1 MKARSIF
8 RIVMLVVFWSLLAPA
23 RGLAWNPDTV
33 VVSGSR
39 EPVLLKGSQLG
50 IFPDLTDNL
59 PFARI
64 QSVGIFRPPLQAVP
78 NRGVSRTTLWVK
90 FTVYNETNEDELV
103 VNIRNSHLNHVRLY
117 YAFNQDAAYTYREGG
132 NLMHVSSLQYES
144 QNSMFRVPIPPFS
157 ARTLFL
163 RVRSTGEVVVP
174 IYVGTTTEII
184 NDMGR
189 YDLSF
194 GIYMGLILIMIFY
207 NLFLYFSIR
216 DQSYLYYIVF
226 IFFIGFSQF
235 CGLGYG
241 FRFLWSGVPYLTLQS
256 INWSVAL
263 ANVATILFARVFLK
277 IPDRTPVFDKVLVGF
292 ITLYGAILVL
302 TLFGMYNVGYI
313 LIDVISFLCSFAL
326 WGIAIKYTELGD
338 RPAKFFLIA
347 WSFFLLSIIIHVIRD
362 FGGLPYNFLTNNS
375 ILIGSAAEIA
385 LLSFAL
391 ADTINQYRVEKELS
405 QARAL
410 EISREKE
417 QFVKD
422 QNAIL
427 ERRIHE
433 RTSKLQSLN
442 RELHNA
448 LDHIKQTQSQLVDAE
463 KMASL
468 GQLTA
473 GIAHEINN
481 PINFVKSNIKPL
493 QLDFADIKRLVLM
506 YEQVDPEN
514 ISEKL
519 AEILAFKENIEY
531 SYILQEIDALLTG
544 IEDGATRTA
553 DIVKGL
559 RTFSRVNET
568 ELKEADLHEGLD
580 TTLMLLTNIIPPNLS
595 VEKQYG
601 KIPKISCYPG
611 KLNQVFMNILTNAIQ
626 SIASKGSSDPE
637 QLKISTWK
645 DRQHV
650 VVSISDT
657 GSGIPEKIREKIFD
671 PFFTTKGVGEGTG
684 LGLSIVYGII
694 EKHLGKIEVRSQEGI
709 GSEFVITL
717 PIHQSLVKSPGPAN
731 VKETPDNPM

>member
-1 MKARSIF
+1 MMMWKASRRLLLIILGS
-8 RIVMLVVFWSLLAPA
+8 LVAPVTL
-23 RGLAWNPDTV
+23 LAWNPDTV
-33 VVSGSR
+33 VVTNGD
-39 EPVLLKGSQLG
+39 PVLLKGNQLG
-50 IFPDLTDNL
+50 IFPDLTGNM
-59 PFARI
+59 PFSKVRT
-64 QSVGIFRPPLQAVP
+64 VNIFRPPVQNVP
-78 NRGVSRTTLWVK
+78 NQGVSKTTIWLK
-90 FTVYNETNEDELV
+90 ITVFNETNHDELV

-117 YAFNQDAAYTYREGG
+117 YAFNEDTIYTYLDGG
-132 NLMHVSSLQYES
+132 NMIPVSQLQFENQS
-144 QNSMFRVPIPPFS
+144 TMFRVPVPPYTYK
-157 ARTLFL
+157 TLYL
-163 RVRSTGEVVVP
+163 QVKSTGEIVVP
-174 IYVGTTTEII
+174 IYVATASQII
-184 NDMGR
+184 KDMMR
-189 YDLSF
+189 DDLSF
-194 GIYMGLILIMIFY
+194 GIYLGLILIMIFY
-207 NLFLYFSIR
+207 NLFLYFSIK
-216 DQSYLYYIVF
+216 DKSYLYYIAF

-235 CGLGYG
+235 CALGYG
-241 FRFLWSGVPYLTLQS
+241 YRFLWSSSPFITLQS

-263 ANVATILFARVFLK
+263 ANIATILFARVFLK
-277 IPDRTPVFDKVLVGF
+277 IPRKTPVFDKVLVGF
-292 ITLYGAILVL
+292 IILYGTILLL
-302 TLFGMYNVGYI
+302 TLFGLYNIGYI

-338 RPAKFFLIA
+338 RPAKFFLIS

-375 ILIGSAAEIA
+375 VLIGSAVEIA

-391 ADTINQYRVEKELS
+391 ADTINQYRAEKELS

-427 ERRIHE
+427 EERINE
-433 RTSKLQSLN
+433 RTSKLQMLN
-442 RELHNA
+442 LELNNA
-448 LDHIKQTQSQLVDAE
+448 LNHLKQTQSQLVDAE

-493 QLDFADIKRLVLM
+493 QLDIADIKKLILK
-506 YEQVDPEN
+506 YEEVSPDN
-514 ISEKL
+514 IREKL
-519 AEILAFKENIEY
+519 NEIQEYKERIEY
-531 SYILQEIDALLTG
+531 SYIVEEIDTLLSG
-544 IEDGATRTA
+544 IETGAIRTA

-595 VEKQYG
+595 VEKHYG

-626 SIASKGSSDPE
+626 AIAAKGAPGKEKLS
-637 QLKISTWK
+637 ISTRK
-645 DRQHV
+645 ERQNV
-650 VVSISDT
+650 VVSIRDT
-657 GSGIPEKIREKIFD
+657 GPGIPQEIKERIFD
-671 PFFTTKGVGEGTG
+671 PFFTTKEVGEGTG

-694 EKHLGKIEVRSQEGI
+694 ERHLGKIEVFSEEGV

-717 PIHQSLVKSPGPAN
+717 PIHQSMTNN
-731 VKETPDNPM
+731 VNPSDVTETPDNPI

>member
-1 MKARSIF
+1 MNGRPYL
-8 RIVMLVVFWSLLAPA
+8 RIVMLVLCWSLLAPS
-23 RGLAWNPDTV
+23 RSFAWNPDTTV
-33 VVSGSR
+33 VTGAGT
-39 EPVLLKGSQLG
+39 VLLRGMQLG
-50 IFPDLTDNL
+50 IFPDLTGKV
-59 PFARI
+59 PFTRI
-64 QSVGIFRPPLQAVP
+64 QSFGVFRPPVQMVP
-78 NRGVSRTTLWVK
+78 NQGVTKTTIWLK
-90 FTVYNETNEDELV
+90 FTLYNQTNEDELV
-103 VNIRNSHLNHVRLY
+103 VNIRNSHLNHIRLY
-117 YAFNQDAAYTYREGG
+117 YAFNQDAFYTYSDGG
-132 NLMHVSSLQYES
+132 NQTEVSNLQYES
-144 QNSMFRVPIPPFS
+144 QNTMFRVPIPPFS

-163 RVRSTGEVVVP
+163 RVQSTGEVVVP
-174 IYVGTTTEII
+174 IYVGTTGEII
-184 NDMGR
+184 NDMRR

-194 GIYMGLILIMIFY
+194 GIYLGIIIIMLFY
-207 NLFLYFSIR
+207 NTFLYFSIK
-216 DQSYLYYIVF
+216 DKSYLYYIAF

-241 FRFLWSGVPYLTLQS
+241 FRFIWSAVSYITLQS
-256 INWSVAL
+256 INWSVVL
-263 ANVATILFARVFLK
+263 ANIATILFARVFLK
-277 IPDRTPVFDKVLVGF
+277 IPQRTPVFDKVLVGF
-292 ITLYGAILVL
+292 IVLYGALLLL
-302 TLFGMYNVGYI
+302 TLFGLYNVSYI
-313 LIDVISFLCSFAL
+313 LTDVISFLCSFAL

-338 RPAKFFLIA
+338 RPAKFFLIS

-375 ILIGSAAEIA
+375 VLIGSAVEIA

-391 ADTINQYRVEKELS
+391 ADTINQYREEKEQS

-417 QFVKD
+417 QLVKN

-427 ERRIHE
+427 EERIQE

-442 RELHNA
+442 LELHKA
-448 LDHIKQTQSQLVDAE
+448 LNHLKDTQTQLVDAE

-493 QLDFADIKRLVLM
+493 QLDFADIRRLISK
-506 YEQVDPEN
+506 YEELDPGN
-514 ISEKL
+514 IEAKL
-519 AEILAFKENIEY
+519 AEIRAFKDNIDYEY
-531 SYILQEIDALLTG
+531 VLQEIAALLGG

-595 VEKQYG
+595 VEKHYG
-601 KIPKISCYPG
+601 KIPRISCYPG

-626 SIASKGSSDPE
+626 AVASKGTSRPE
-637 QLKISTWK
+637 QLTISTWK
-645 DRQHV
+645 ERQHV
-650 VVSISDT
+650 MVSIRDT
-657 GSGIPEKIREKIFD
+657 GGGIPDDIREKIFD

-694 EKHLGKIEVRSQEGI
+694 EKHLGKIDVRSEVGV
-709 GSEFVITL
+709 GTEFVITL
-717 PIHQSLVKSPGPAN
+717 PIHQSLTASPGTAN
-731 VKETPDNPM
+731 MKETPENPV

>member
-1 MKARSIF
+1 MNGRPYLK
-8 RIVMLVVFWSLLAPA
+8 IVMLVVCWSLLAPS
-23 RGLAWNPDTV
+23 RSFAWNPDTTTV
-33 VVSGSR
+33 TSEGT
-39 EPVLLKGSQLG
+39 VLLKGTQLG
-50 IFPDLTDNL
+50 IFPDLTGKV
-59 PFARI
+59 PFTRI
-64 QSVGIFRPPLQAVP
+64 QSFGVFRPPVQTVP
-78 NRGVSRTTLWVK
+78 NQGVTKTTIWLK
-90 FTVYNETNEDELV
+90 FTLYNQTNEEELV
-103 VNIRNSHLNHVRLY
+103 VNIRNSHLNHIRLY
-117 YAFNQDAAYTYREGG
+117 YAFNQDAFYTYREGG
-132 NLMHVSSLQYES
+132 NLTEVSNLQYES
-144 QNSMFRVPIPPFS
+144 QNTMFRVPIPPFS

-163 RVRSTGEVVVP
+163 RVQSTGEVVVP
-174 IYVGTTTEII
+174 IYVGTTGEVI
-184 NDMGR
+184 NDMRR

-194 GIYMGLILIMIFY
+194 GIYLGIIVIMLFY
-207 NLFLYFSIR
+207 NMFLYFSIK
-216 DQSYLYYIVF
+216 DKSYLYYIAF

-241 FRFLWSGVPYLTLQS
+241 FRFIWSAVPYITLQS
-256 INWSVAL
+256 INWSVVL
-263 ANVATILFARVFLK
+263 ANIATILFARVFLK
-277 IPDRTPVFDKVLVGF
+277 IPQRTPVFDKVLVGF
-292 ITLYGAILVL
+292 IVLYGAILLL
-302 TLFGMYNVGYI
+302 TLFGLYNVSYI
-313 LIDVISFLCSFAL
+313 LTDVISFLCSFAL

-338 RPAKFFLIA
+338 RPAKFFLIS

-375 ILIGSAAEIA
+375 VLIGSAVEIA

-410 EISREKE
+410 EVSREKE
-417 QFVKD
+417 QLVKN

-427 ERRIHE
+427 EERIQE

-442 RELHNA
+442 LELHSA
-448 LDHIKQTQSQLVDAE
+448 LNHLKDTQTQLVDAE

-493 QLDFADIKRLVLM
+493 QLDFADILRLISK
-506 YEQVDPEN
+506 YEELDPGN
-514 ISEKL
+514 IDTKL
-519 AEILAFKENIEY
+519 AEITAFKESIDYEY
-531 SYILQEIDALLTG
+531 VLQEIEGLLGG

-580 TTLMLLTNIIPPNLS
+580 TTLMLLTNIIPHNLS
-595 VEKQYG
+595 VEKHYG
-601 KIPKISCYPG
+601 KIPRISCYPG

-626 SIASKGSSDPE
+626 AVASKGASRPE
-637 QLKISTWK
+637 QLTISTWK
-645 DRQHV
+645 ERQHV
-650 VVSISDT
+650 MVSIRDT
-657 GSGIPEKIREKIFD
+657 GGGIPDEIREKIFD

-694 EKHLGKIEVRSQEGI
+694 EKHRGKIDVRSEVGV
-709 GSEFVITL
+709 GTEFVITL
-717 PIHQSLVKSPGPAN
+717 PIHQSLTASPGTAN
-731 VKETPDNPM
+731 MKETPENPV